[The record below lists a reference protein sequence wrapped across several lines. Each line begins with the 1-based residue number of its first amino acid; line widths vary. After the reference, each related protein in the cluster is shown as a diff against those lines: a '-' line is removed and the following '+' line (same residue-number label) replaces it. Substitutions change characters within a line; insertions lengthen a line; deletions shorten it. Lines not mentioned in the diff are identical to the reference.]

1 MRDAHCKEG
10 TRNLQSLLTPGRSSA
25 GWYSCSWSTG
35 ILARELLTGPCKLTD
50 VVFQI
55 LGILAPSMMLALVGF
70 VWFHKGPKFPVPFV
84 TTLVLNVSMPALLFH
99 TLAQSTV
106 PVTTLGTMAVG
117 TLLVHLVFVSAAI
130 TLLKAARKDWR
141 LCVTYVVGNTGN
153 LGLPVCFLAFGDE
166 GLAYAMTFFAV
177 QCLLLFS
184 VGEIIISGTV
194 DIRRIIGS
202 PILHSVWLGVLV
214 RFLDI
219 QLPQIGLQ
227 TLQLLGQIVIPL
239 MLITLGVSLAGM
251 RAAQLSSNVLWSGVR
266 TVVALVIGVGI
277 AELLGLTGV
286 ARGVLIIETV
296 VPVAVFNY
304 LLAVKHGRDSSEVSG
319 MILVTH
325 LMAICYLPLVLA
337 FVL

>member
-1 MRDAHCKEG
+1 MA
-10 TRNLQSLLTPGRSSA
+10 
-25 GWYSCSWSTG
+25 
-35 ILARELLTGPCKLTD
+35 D
-50 VVFQI
+50 VVLQI
-55 LGILAPSMMLALVGF
+55 LNILAPSMMLALVGF
-70 VWFHKGPKFPVPFV
+70 VWFHKGPAFPVTFV

-99 TLAQSTV
+99 TLAGSTV
-106 PVTTLGTMAVG
+106 PIAALGTMAIATV
-117 TLLVHLVFVSAAI
+117 LVHLVFVSVAI
-130 TLLKAARKDWR
+130 ALLRSARKDWR
-141 LCVTYVVGNTGN
+141 LCVTHVVGNTGN
-153 LGLPVCFLAFGDE
+153 LGLPLCFLAFGDA

-194 DIRRIIGS
+194 DLQRIVRS

-251 RAAQLSSNVLWSGVR
+251 RAAQLSSTVLWAGVR
-266 TVVALVIGVGI
+266 TLVALAIGVGI

-319 MILVTH
+319 LILVTH
-325 LMAICYLPLVLA
+325 LMAIGYLPVVLA